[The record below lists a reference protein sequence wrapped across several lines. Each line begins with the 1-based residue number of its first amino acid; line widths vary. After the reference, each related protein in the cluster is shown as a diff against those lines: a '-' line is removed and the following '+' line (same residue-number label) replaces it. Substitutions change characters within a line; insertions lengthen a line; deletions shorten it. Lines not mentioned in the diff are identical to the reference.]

1 MNINDPNFNTLIKLK
16 NGDFFKLIIT
26 HPPFIPYEKVTIIGI
41 VKKITLKAWGDTWH
55 KINCHFF
62 TNSNG
67 YSFINDSCG
76 VTISTKIYKLTLNDY
91 LTLTEKLK
99 EEKVIFNKKSLK
111 LISQVYSSLNKA

>member
-1 MNINDPNFNTLIKLK
+1 MNINDPNYNTLIKLK
-16 NGDFFKLIIT
+16 NGDFFKLIFT
-26 HPPFIPYEKVTIIGI
+26 HPLRPHEKVTIIGI
-41 VKKITLKAWGDTWH
+41 FKKLTLKVWGDTWH

-62 TNSNG
+62 INSKG

-111 LISQVYSSLNKA
+111 IISQVYSSLNKA